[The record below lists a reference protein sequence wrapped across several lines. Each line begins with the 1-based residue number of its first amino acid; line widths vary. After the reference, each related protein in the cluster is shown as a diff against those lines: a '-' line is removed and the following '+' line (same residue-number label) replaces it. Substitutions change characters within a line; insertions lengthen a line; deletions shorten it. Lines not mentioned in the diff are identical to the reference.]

1 MYLFYEFLYGFV
13 DIVFCIFWI
22 FVLDSLFGVVV
33 WFCGL
38 FGGGGVRIGRGEDYI
53 FF

>member
-1 MYLFYEFLYGFV
+1 MVLWIF
-13 DIVFCIFWI
+13 DVFCIFWV